1 MRFERPNSR
10 RICMASRT
18 HCSRVPRVY
27 LGWANPVFL
36 AFFAFNRI
44 NNLRIFSVALSPI
57 PTAPTNIFLILLYL
71 GRPKGARGAVTTLL
85 RALTPLALNHQRDYF
100 AACFS
105 KCAGNCSPVVA
116 HRLVNIGM
124 AQEFLLDFEIQP
136 YSRN

>member
-57 PTAPTNIFLILLYL
+57 PTAPTSFLFHSTGL
-71 GRPKGARGAVTTLL
+71 PETARQQKAAV
-85 RALTPLALNHQRDYF
+85 RAAS
-100 AACFS
+100 AS
-105 KCAGNCSPVVA
+105 
-116 HRLVNIGM
+116 
-124 AQEFLLDFEIQP
+124 E
-136 YSRN
+136 